1 MFLSSKKSFT
11 LMEMLLAV
19 AILAYILCGMLAMYI
34 SCFDLISTSRN
45 MSIATNAAEG
55 LMEQIRSYNFTQI
68 ASDYDQ
74 LTFTVNGLPA
84 QNMGVVY
91 VNDTNPE
98 LLQVTISVCW
108 RQKGRIIGEDTNL
121 NGVLNGAEDVNGNN
135 IIDSPVELVSLIVNR

>member
-1 MFLSSKKSFT
+1 
-11 LMEMLLAV
+11 MEMLLAV